1 MASLRSTTSAANPR
15 VSLISLDPG
24 PQSLPQSTGF
34 TSLRRTTRSTLRSDN
49 GVQNGDNGIDHASS
63 STGIYSTNGTI
74 VKREMDDSPVDAPL
88 PETPKRR
95 KMVPTPTPTTN
106 TPLSSTETLGTGSST
121 RRSKRSANVED
132 LKPEIPIN
140 PLKREPESKPN
151 GVGSTSTPKTTP
163 KKALPL
169 LALEKPH
176 PEPAKWREQYRLIEH
191 MRKGIIA
198 PVDDV

>member
-1 MASLRSTTSAANPR
+1 ME
-15 VSLISLDPG
+15 
-24 PQSLPQSTGF
+24 
-34 TSLRRTTRSTLRSDN
+34 
-49 GVQNGDNGIDHASS
+49 ID
-63 STGIYSTNGTI
+63 G
-74 VKREMDDSPVDAPL
+74 PVDPF

-95 KMVPTPTPTTN
+95 KMAQTPTP
-106 TPLSSTETLGTGSST
+106 STKSPARTMETLRTGSST
-121 RRSKRSANVED
+121 RRSKRSANVEEV
-132 LKPEIPIN
+132 KPEIPIN

-151 GVGSTSTPKTTP
+151 GVGSTSIPKTTP

-198 PVDDV
+198 PVDDM